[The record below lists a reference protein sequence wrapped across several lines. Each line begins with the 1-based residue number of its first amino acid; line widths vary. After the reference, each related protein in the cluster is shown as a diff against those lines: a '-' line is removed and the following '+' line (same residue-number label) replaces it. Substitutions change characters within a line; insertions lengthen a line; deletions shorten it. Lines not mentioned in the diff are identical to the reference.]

1 MTKPLDRYSI
11 AQVRD
16 RLTRIVHD
24 VEKGQSV
31 EITRRGKP
39 VAVILSVDEYERV
52 ISGKIG
58 FGKSLEKFR
67 QDMKIEELGINPD
80 EIFGNLR
87 DRSPGRE
94 VTL

>member
-1 MTKPLDRYSI
+1 MNKPFEQYSI
-11 AQVRD
+11 AQARD
-16 RLTRIVHD
+16 RLASIVHD

-52 ISGKIG
+52 MLGKID

-67 QDMKIEELGINPD
+67 QEMQIEELEINPD
-80 EIFGNLR
+80 EIFGKLR
-87 DRSPGRE
+87 DSSPGRE
-94 VTL
+94 VVL